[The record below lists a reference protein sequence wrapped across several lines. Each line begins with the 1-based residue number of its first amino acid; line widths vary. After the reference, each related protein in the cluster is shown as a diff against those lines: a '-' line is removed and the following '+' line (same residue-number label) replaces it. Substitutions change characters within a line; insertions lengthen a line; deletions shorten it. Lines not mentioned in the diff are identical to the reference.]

1 MHHIEVVSQLEGPH
15 LAQLPE
21 LVDAATRAD
30 GHEPIGEHKFLRLK
44 RGGDLGVAVLAFE
57 ERRLAGYAH
66 TLTFGEGDGRRVSCE
81 FVVHPD
87 FRRRGVGR
95 MLLSHALM
103 HAVSQG
109 AARID
114 AWAYNDAPAS
124 AHLAAQFGF
133 APARR
138 LYHLHRH
145 AGAQADAPDGPP
157 APAPSGARPTGPL
170 GLRPFRP
177 GEDDGRWLALNNR
190 IFASHPENGAWT
202 LDDLR
207 ARMAQPW
214 FAPRDFLLLEA
225 EGRLAGFCWVKVD
238 ERGDDGRV
246 GEIYVIGVAPEQRG
260 RGFARF
266 LLTTALGHM
275 ATRGART
282 AAVYVD
288 ATNAPALALYE
299 AAGFHRHHVDICYT
313 RDLRVAGHGTAGP
326 ARPDEAQAAA

>member
-1 MHHIEVVSQLEGPH
+1 MHHIEIVSQLEGPH

-66 TLTFGEGDGRRVSCE
+66 TLTFGEGEGRRVSCE

-87 FRRRGVGR
+87 VRRRGVGR

-114 AWAYNDAPAS
+114 AWAYNDSPAS

-145 AGAQADAPDGPP
+145 AGGQADAQ
-157 APAPSGARPTGPL
+157 APAGAR
-170 GLRPFRP
+170 LRPFRP
-177 GEDDGRWLALNNR
+177 GADDGRWLALNNR
-190 IFASHPENGAWT
+190 IFAAHPENGAWT

-225 EGRLAGFCWVKVD
+225 EGRLAAFCWVKVD

-260 RGFARF
+260 RGFARY
-266 LLTTALGHM
+266 LLDTALGHA

-313 RDLRVAGHGTAGP
+313 RDLLAACAATAGE
-326 ARPDEAQAAA
+326 RQVAA

>member
-103 HAVSQG
+103 HALSQG

-114 AWAYNDAPAS
+114 AWAYNDSPAS

-145 AGAQADAPDGPP
+145 AGDPPPLTEPAD
-157 APAPSGARPTGPL
+157 ARPTGPVCI
-170 GLRPFRP
+170 RTFRP
-177 GEDDGRWLALNNR
+177 DEDAARWLALNNR
-190 IFASHPENGAWT
+190 IFAAHPENGAWT

-214 FAPRDFLLLEA
+214 FAPGDFLLLEA
-225 EGRLAGFCWVKVD
+225 EGRLAGFCWVKVE
-238 ERGDDGRV
+238 ERGDEGRV

-260 RGFARF
+260 RGFARY
-266 LLTTALGHM
+266 LLNTALRHM
-275 ATRGART
+275 AARGART
-282 AAVYVD
+282 AAIYVD
-288 ATNAPALALYE
+288 ATNTPALALYK
-299 AAGFHRHHVDICYT
+299 AARFHRHHVDVCYT
-313 RDLRVAGHGTAGP
+313 RDLRVAGHGTAGA
-326 ARPDEAQAAA
+326 ARPDEEPAAA